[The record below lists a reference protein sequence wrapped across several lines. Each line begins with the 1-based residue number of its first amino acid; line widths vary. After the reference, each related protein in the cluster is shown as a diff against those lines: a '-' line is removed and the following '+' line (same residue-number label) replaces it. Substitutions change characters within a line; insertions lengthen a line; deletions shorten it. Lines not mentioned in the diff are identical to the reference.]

1 MESLYYT
8 SFPLLLLARSCRVA
22 CTNPALAVNT
32 LPSSLLP
39 ADDAARLRALS
50 RYQLLDARREAI
62 LDEVVAI
69 TARLFR
75 VSNAMLSIVEK
86 NTVLLK
92 APYNLPVD
100 FERIPREQSMC
111 SATILQHDT
120 AVYENLTHGSAP
132 GVDTSLILQLGLH
145 FYAGHNLRT
154 PEGHHIG
161 ALCLFD
167 GPPREF
173 SATERAL
180 LSQLAGLVMHLL
192 ELRRLLG
199 PHAGI
204 TGLFWEVIY
213 QGLSEQLARLSAL
226 IDNSVPA
233 SGFLPPAV
241 AQEAGRIVAMLDDL
255 VMATMRRK

>member
-1 MESLYYT
+1 MS
-8 SFPLLLLARSCRVA
+8 
-22 CTNPALAVNT
+22 T

-39 ADDAARLRALS
+39 ADDAARLRALD

-62 LDEVVAI
+62 LDEVVAM

-86 NTVLLK
+86 DTVLLK

-100 FERIPREQSMC
+100 LERIPREQSMC
-111 SATILQHDT
+111 SATILQHET
-120 AVYENLTHGSAP
+120 AVFEDLTLGGAP

-161 ALCLFD
+161 SLCLFD
-167 GPPREF
+167 GPPRQF
-173 SATERAL
+173 PATERAL
-180 LSQLAGLVMHLL
+180 LRQLAGLAMHLL

-199 PHAGI
+199 PHAGL
-204 TGLFWEVIY
+204 TSLFWQAIY
-213 QGLSEQLARLSAL
+213 ESMSEHLTLLSSL
-226 IDNSVPA
+226 IDKTVPA

-241 AQEAGRIVAMLDDL
+241 AAEAGRLVAALDGL
-255 VMATMRRK
+255 VAATMRRK